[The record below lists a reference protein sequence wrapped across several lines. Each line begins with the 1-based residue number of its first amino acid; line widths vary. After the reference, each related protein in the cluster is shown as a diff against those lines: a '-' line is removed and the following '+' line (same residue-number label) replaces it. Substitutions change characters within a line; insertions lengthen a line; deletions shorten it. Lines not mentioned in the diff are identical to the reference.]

1 MIMTSTSSSHH
12 PSCKK
17 RRVAIAMLSILLL
30 SNDSTTTQA
39 FAPPTT
45 TTQTVKAFAP
55 PAKSTNIML
64 LPSSSSSSSIHH
76 QHHDMTFQH
85 KPIIA
90 RTTSSSTTSLQALPT
105 TTATTSKLI
114 TTATATAAFAPPI
127 NNIAMALSALTAT
140 ITGGI
145 FAGSLHAIAG
155 PDHLAALI
163 PRCCGLP
170 WYRAVRVGA
179 VWGLGHGV
187 SATLLGMAG
196 YLFKKGVRFAGIGGG
211 AVGGGG
217 NFDLLHHAGSF
228 MELAIGVSLIV
239 IGLLG
244 IKEAKEWE
252 APEGGGCD
260 IVGGGEDQGDDVE
273 GEGSP
278 QSLSAAAAPV
288 SDAKRA
294 VLFNGILHGF
304 SWDGAPS
311 LAPAVAIS
319 TWRGSLTFLLSYAL
333 GTMGAMALA
342 TTIIGE
348 GTRRAAGKLDRPD
361 LPRDLSV
368 ASSFLALVVGVVWC
382 GLALR

>member
-1 MIMTSTSSSHH
+1 
-12 PSCKK
+12 
-17 RRVAIAMLSILLL
+17 
-30 SNDSTTTQA
+30 
-39 FAPPTT
+39 
-45 TTQTVKAFAP
+45 
-55 PAKSTNIML
+55 
-64 LPSSSSSSSIHH
+64 
-76 QHHDMTFQH
+76 
-85 KPIIA
+85 
-90 RTTSSSTTSLQALPT
+90 
-105 TTATTSKLI
+105 
-114 TTATATAAFAPPI
+114 
-127 NNIAMALSALTAT
+127 MALSALTAT

-196 YLFKKGVRFAGIGGG
+196 YLFKKGVRFAGIGAG
-211 AVGGGG
+211 AVAGGGG
-217 NFDLLHHAGSF
+217 GGMNFDLLHHAGSF

-252 APEGGGCD
+252 APETSGCD
-260 IVGGGEDQGDDVE
+260 IVGGEDGGDE
-273 GEGSP
+273 SP

-333 GTMGAMALA
+333 GTMAAMALA

>member
-1 MIMTSTSSSHH
+1 MTSTSPQLKHH
-12 PSCKK
+12 QSRK
-17 RRVAIAMLSILLL
+17 RRVAIAMLSILLT
-30 SNDSTTTQA
+30 NDGTTQA
-39 FAPPTT
+39 FAPPVTT
-45 TTQTVKAFAP
+45 THTKAFAP
-55 PAKSTNIML
+55 QPVTIKSTNSML
-64 LPSSSSSSSIHH
+64 LSPSSI
-76 QHHDMTFQH
+76 QHHSTFGHNYQQSATT
-85 KPIIA
+85 A
-90 RTTSSSTTSLQALPT
+90 RTTTTSLQALPNPF
-105 TTATTSKLI
+105 TTSTKLI
-114 TTATATAAFAPPI
+114 TAFAPPI

-155 PDHLAALI
+155 PDQLAALI

-170 WYRAVRVGA
+170 WYRAIRVGA

-196 YLFKKGVRFAGIGGG
+196 FMFKKGVRFAGIGAG
-211 AVGGGG
+211 AGGG

-252 APEGGGCD
+252 APEDSGCD
-260 IVGGGEDQGDDVE
+260 IVGE
-273 GEGSP
+273 GEGSSSSP

-311 LAPAVAIS
+311 LAPAVAIA

-333 GTMGAMALA
+333 GTMAAMALA

-368 ASSFLALVVGVVWC
+368 ASSFLALVVGIVWC

>member
-1 MIMTSTSSSHH
+1 
-12 PSCKK
+12 
-17 RRVAIAMLSILLL
+17 
-30 SNDSTTTQA
+30 
-39 FAPPTT
+39 
-45 TTQTVKAFAP
+45 
-55 PAKSTNIML
+55 
-64 LPSSSSSSSIHH
+64 
-76 QHHDMTFQH
+76 
-85 KPIIA
+85 
-90 RTTSSSTTSLQALPT
+90 
-105 TTATTSKLI
+105 
-114 TTATATAAFAPPI
+114 
-127 NNIAMALSALTAT
+127 
-140 ITGGI
+140 
-145 FAGSLHAIAG
+145 
-155 PDHLAALI
+155 
-163 PRCCGLP
+163 
-170 WYRAVRVGA
+170 
-179 VWGLGHGV
+179 
-187 SATLLGMAG
+187 MAG
-196 YLFKKGVRFAGIGGG
+196 YLFKKGVRFAGIG
-211 AVGGGG
+211 AGGG

-260 IVGGGEDQGDDVE
+260 IVGGDPGE
-273 GEGSP
+273 EGSP

>member
-1 MIMTSTSSSHH
+1 
-12 PSCKK
+12 
-17 RRVAIAMLSILLL
+17 MLAILLT
-30 SNDSTTTQA
+30 DGTQA
-39 FAPPTT
+39 FAPM
-45 TTQTVKAFAP
+45 TTQTKASSFAP
-55 PAKSTNIML
+55 VQKTNML
-64 LPSSSSSSSIHH
+64 SSPSI
-76 QHHDMTFQH
+76 QHHHSRSFENKKQS
-85 KPIIA
+85 A
-90 RTTSSSTTSLQALPT
+90 SLTSTSLQALPNLFT
-105 TTATTSKLI
+105 SSKLI
-114 TTATATAAFAPPI
+114 TTFIPPI
-127 NNIAMALSALTAT
+127 TNIAMALSALTAT

-179 VWGLGHGV
+179 VWGMGHGV

-196 YLFKKGVRFAGIGGG
+196 FMFKKGVRFAGIGAG
-211 AVGGGG
+211 AGGG

-252 APEGGGCD
+252 APEVIGCD
-260 IVGGGEDQGDDVE
+260 VVGGGEE
-273 GEGSP
+273 FNNP
-278 QSLSAAAAPV
+278 QSLSAAASPL

-319 TWRGSLTFLLSYAL
+319 TWRGSLTFLVSYAL
-333 GTMGAMALA
+333 GTMAAMALA

-368 ASSFLALVVGVVWC
+368 ASSFLALAVGVVWC